1 MTGTRPPAPSTSPAV
16 GPATCDAAADLARAA
31 LDLLMDRLG
40 DTPTGPTAGE
50 RVEVARILRSAA
62 HLLDPPTPR
71 PQPQAQPRPQ
81 PEPRP
86 GWVHVDDVAA
96 IAAILRTPG
105 PAASPPPAPAPA
117 AAAAGGSPTE
127 VARPLRPVDPDRP
140 TPHDLAAHRR
150 PR

>member
-1 MTGTRPPAPSTSPAV
+1 MTGPRPPAPSTSPPV
-16 GPATCDAAADLARAA
+16 GPATCGAAAELTRAA
-31 LDLLMDRLG
+31 LEQLLHPA
-40 DTPTGPTAGE
+40 PTGVLALPPEA
-50 RVEVARILRSAA
+50 RLVEVARILRSAA

-105 PAASPPPAPAPA
+105 PPAAPSPAPAVA
-117 AAAAGGSPTE
+117 ALPGSPTE